1 MDPDEIMIFLQTE
14 IFYFKT
20 FPYHKRF
27 RHKNNQLKLRS
38 DNSDGISRCN
48 NTRGGALS
56 FSNQITY
63 EGRRMC
69 WHVYYGRPQTVMAIE
84 IIEIYRQISLI
95 NHLVFFVHK
104 LSVSKSGFSILFL
117 FYVN

>member
-69 WHVYYGRPQTVMAIE
+69 WHVLWQAADCYG
-84 IIEIYRQISLI
+84 
-95 NHLVFFVHK
+95 H
-104 LSVSKSGFSILFL
+104 
-117 FYVN
+117 